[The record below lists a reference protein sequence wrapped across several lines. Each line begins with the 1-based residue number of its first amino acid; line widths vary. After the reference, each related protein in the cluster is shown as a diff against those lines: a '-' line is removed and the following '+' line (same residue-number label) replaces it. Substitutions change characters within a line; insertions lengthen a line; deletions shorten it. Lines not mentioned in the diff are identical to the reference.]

1 MNKYKLIL
9 ITIVSVLIFNG
20 CYDLDRYPTDKLSSG
35 TFFQKQEHADQAM
48 MAVYS
53 NMQYWDVFGR
63 QFGFDCLG
71 AVGIGYDPPSYA
83 TIQRGTYTADENF
96 VKDKFKYLYE
106 GIARINVILQNV
118 GNIAMS
124 DELKEQYK
132 SEAKFMRAL
141 YYFVLL
147 DFYGGVPI
155 YDESFIVAEG
165 FNEMLLPRNSA
176 DEVREFILKDLDA
189 AIQHLPADWND
200 ANKGR
205 ATSGAATALKGKVLL
220 YDKKYTEAAS
230 CFENVINS
238 GRYELYPDYEALFKP
253 GGDESSEMIFAMQ
266 GMGGVGSD
274 LGIPTTFFMGT
285 RSSYGSCWNNVMAAT
300 EFVDSYEWQDGRPYD
315 WEEVVPGFT
324 ANNEVKD
331 KTFRAT
337 LSDDKKTV
345 VSYPEAKDKLL
356 EMYEKRDPRMTI
368 SIILPYTQYKGWV
381 SNAARDCEYV
391 ISEGAHESNGFIR
404 VNGNYETYIWRK
416 FVAEYDMN
424 GQITDR
430 RDTPINFPVIRYAD
444 VLLMLAECYNETNR
458 LDEAVVLVNQVRER
472 VGMPGLNSGPEWL
485 VVKTKDEMFKRIK
498 HERQVELAAEG
509 HSFSDMKRW
518 GILEDVARDVAG
530 ITGKV
535 YYKRVVR
542 DRDYLWPI
550 PQPEMDKNS
559 NLQQNPGW

>member
-9 ITIVSVLIFNG
+9 VAIVSVLILNG
-20 CYDLDRYPTDKLSSG
+20 CYDLDRYPTDKLSSAN
-35 TFFQKQEHADQAM
+35 FFQKQEHADQAM

-106 GIARINVILQNV
+106 GISRVNVILQNV
-118 GNIAMS
+118 GNIDMS
-124 DELKEQYK
+124 DDLKEQYRA
-132 SEAKFMRAL
+132 EAKFMRAL

-155 YDESFIVAEG
+155 YDESFVVAED
-165 FNEMLLPRNSA
+165 FNEMLLPRSSA
-176 DEVREFILKDLDA
+176 DQVRDFILKDLDT
-189 AIQHLPADWND
+189 AIQYLPAGWND

-205 ATSGAATALKGKVLL
+205 ATSGAAMALKGKVLL
-220 YDKKYTEAAS
+220 YNKKYTEAAS

-238 GRYELYPDYEALFKP
+238 GKYELYSDYEELFKP

-315 WEEVVPGFT
+315 WEEVIPGFT
-324 ANNEVKD
+324 TSSEVKD

-337 LSDDKKTV
+337 LSDNKTTV

-356 EMYEKRDPRMTI
+356 EMYEKRDPRMAIT
-368 SIILPYTQYKGWV
+368 IILPYTQYKGWV
-381 SNAARDCEYV
+381 SNAAKDCEY
-391 ISEGAHESNGFIR
+391 IIAEGANESNGFIR

-424 GQITDR
+424 GLITDR
-430 RDTPINFPVIRYAD
+430 RDTPINYPIIRYAD
-444 VLLMLAECYNETNR
+444 VLLMLAECYNETGKLN
-458 LDEAVVLVNQVRER
+458 DAVELVNKVRSR
-472 VGMPGLNSGPEWL
+472 VGMPGLNSGSAWL
-485 VVKTKDEMFKRIK
+485 SVNTKDEMFKRIK

-518 GILEDVARDVAG
+518 GILEEVARDVAG

-550 PQPEMDKNS
+550 PQPEIDKNS
-559 NLQQNPGW
+559 SLVQNPGW